1 MRRIVV
7 AAAVALTALA
17 GHAEAACTV
26 SATAV
31 TFSAYNV
38 FTATANTA
46 NGTVTYR
53 CGREDHNI
61 LISISTGSSSSFTPR
76 TLKKGTESLNY
87 NLYLDAAFATIW
99 GDGSGGTG
107 DYTKSNPPN
116 STDVNLTV
124 FGRIPALQ
132 DVSVGSYSDTVV
144 VTINF

>member
-1 MRRIVV
+1 VSRIVV
-7 AAAVALTALA
+7 GAAVALAALA

-38 FTATANTA
+38 FAAGANTA

-53 CGREDHNI
+53 CGSADRNI

-76 TLKKGTESLNY
+76 TLKNGTESLNY

-116 STDVNLTV
+116 TDVNLTV